1 MTILDQII
9 ANKRVEVEQ
18 RKAEVPLIH
27 LGHRP
32 FFDLPVISLKNKLK
46 EEPGIISEFKR
57 RSPSK
62 GVIREVAE
70 VTAITPSYEQAGAV
84 ACSILT
90 DEVHFGGS
98 DQDIL
103 DARPLLRIP
112 ILRKEFIIDPYQI
125 MEAKSMGADLILL
138 IAECLTKQEI
148 MEFTQR
154 AHDLGMEVLM
164 ELHFV
169 EELEKW
175 NPFVDLLGINN
186 RNLKTF
192 ETGIQ
197 KSIDLVPLLPS
208 ESIWVSESGLQ
219 GPEELNTLA
228 DLGYKGF
235 LIGERF
241 MKSPDPG
248 EICKSFVDTLKSK
261 SNNAARP

>member
-46 EEPGIISEFKR
+46 EGPGIISEFKR

-62 GVIREVAE
+62 GLIREGAE
-70 VTAITPSYEQAGAV
+70 ITAIMPAYEQAGA
-84 ACSILT
+84 AAGSILT
-90 DEVHFGGS
+90 DEVYFGGS

-103 DARPLLRIP
+103 DARPLVKIP
-112 ILRKEFIIDPYQI
+112 ILRKDFIIDPYQI
-125 MEAKSMGADLILL
+125 MEAKSLGADLILL
-138 IAECLTKQEI
+138 IAECLSRQEI

-154 AHDLGMEVLM
+154 AHDLGLEVLM
-164 ELHFV
+164 ELHFR

-175 NPFVDLLGINN
+175 NPFIDLLGVNN

-197 KSIDLVPLLPS
+197 KSIDLASLLPT

-219 GPEELNTLA
+219 GAEELNTLVG
-228 DLGYKGF
+228 LGYRGF
-235 LIGERF
+235 LIGEHF
-241 MKSPDPG
+241 MKSPEPG
-248 EICKSFVDTLKSK
+248 EMCKAFVDSIKNK
-261 SNNAARP
+261 PDNAARS